1 MKINN
6 LYIQNYFL
14 IVVLWLFYLVEALNK
29 LFIFHYNFNSPIV
42 KVVKVII
49 VLFALFAILKNGT
62 VSKQRLYFVALMPLF
77 FSIGQANLDP
87 SFNEVVTLNF
97 FRYLFPIVLLLYVN
111 EFRIGI
117 NFRNLLFRNF
127 EKIVFFN
134 SVLIICGLVFGIHYF
149 KTYPGTRFGYN
160 GLLVTSATS
169 TYFYAITVVYYLFR
183 YSIALFNSTY
193 RIIVFVS
200 ILFVGTKSLY
210 LFFALIF
217 IIYALLYAPRRFK
230 ILFFSF
236 SLMTLLFF
244 YYFFIEM
251 KDFSDIDFMG
261 SISSSRTLILKEL
274 MLPFINENWGIQNY
288 LFGGINNIVSRP
300 QMGVFDMFY
309 FLGIIGTIFYLW
321 IFKTSYFVFKVT
333 PIQMICFII
342 IGLTI
347 FVSGNFFL
355 NTSVVIYLL
364 IMREF
369 LWSTSDDNMTKS
381 IS

>member
-29 LFIFHYNFNSPIV
+29 FFIFHYNFNSPIV

-333 PIQMICFII
+333 PTQMICFII